1 MQGDALMSKKYI
13 LAKDL
18 PFAKRGTEVNVSG
31 DRIFVQRG
39 KSKLEACIDAL
50 ELWDS
55 TSENIQKELQ
65 RLIDEGWIEEVKPRE
80 WYEVER
86 LMPNGIWAYESNRY
100 DTEED
105 AISDYSGDKTKL
117 RVIKV
122 REVLE

>member
-1 MQGDALMSKKYI
+1 MSKKYI

-65 RLIDEGWIEEVKPRE
+65 RLINEGWVEEAKPRE
-80 WYEVER
+80 FKLTLNKDGTFAAFHNPAIGVSYNA
-86 LMPNGIWAYESNRY
+86 LTRY
-100 DTEED
+100 PPFET
-105 AISDYSGDKTKL
+105 
-117 RVIKV
+117 IKV

>member
-1 MQGDALMSKKYI
+1 MKKYR
-13 LAKDL
+13 LLKDL
-18 PFAKRGTEVNVSG
+18 PYAKKGTEVRFNEN
-31 DRIFVQRG
+31 RIFVQRG
-39 KSKLEACIDAL
+39 ETHLEACIDAL
-50 ELWDS
+50 NFCGPNPEL
-55 TSENIQKELQ
+55 IQKELQ

>member
-80 WYEVER
+80 FM
-86 LMPNGIWAYESNRY
+86 LHFKKSNGEIYSIQDLTTKNGY
-100 DTEED
+100 NV
-105 AISDYSGDKTKL
+105 ISKFDGEGVDS
-117 RVIKV
+117 IKV